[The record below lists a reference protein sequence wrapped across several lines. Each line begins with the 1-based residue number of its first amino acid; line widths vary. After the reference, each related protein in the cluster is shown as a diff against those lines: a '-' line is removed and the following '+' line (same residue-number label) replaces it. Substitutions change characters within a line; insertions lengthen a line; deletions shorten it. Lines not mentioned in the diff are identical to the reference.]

1 MDASVAEPPTL
12 ACALAVE
19 ERAAVRAGARSRRV
33 GLGARERIPEGRLVS
48 FGLAGALVSGLEPGT
63 LLTARRVVDAEGT
76 VLWEDEPLRV
86 PGALTAIVC
95 DAGRIVDDPVERR
108 ELARSTGAAA
118 VDTESA
124 TLAATGRLAGV
135 VRAISDTP
143 EQPVGRLAHAATRDG
158 AHRLARGR
166 AGSHLGA
173 ARDAAHRPGHA
184 ASAREPPQ
192 RRRRARLGGGT
203 VSKRVLVASPRSF
216 CAGVVRAIDIVE
228 ELLKRHGPPVYV
240 RHEIVHNVHVVRDLE
255 ERGAVFV
262 KSEEDVPEGA
272 LVVLSAHGVAP
283 KVYEKCAERGPPG
296 RRRRVP
302 ARLQGARGGAPLRGA
317 GATRSRSSGTRAT
330 SRSRA
335 RWARRPDSIV
345 LVETPEDVEALELE
359 EGQRLAYLTQT
370 TLSLDDTAEVVDAL
384 RERVPDLVGPPSA
397 DICYAT
403 QNRQDAVKHICDEAT
418 LVLVVGSKASSN
430 ANRLVEVAH
439 SKGADAYLIDDE
451 TDLELDWLEGHETVG
466 LTAGASSPE
475 VLVERVVDRLAE
487 LGFTERENVEIAR
500 EDVFFRLPASLR

>member
-1 MDASVAEPPTL
+1 
-12 ACALAVE
+12 
-19 ERAAVRAGARSRRV
+19 
-33 GLGARERIPEGRLVS
+33 
-48 FGLAGALVSGLEPGT
+48 
-63 LLTARRVVDAEGT
+63 
-76 VLWEDEPLRV
+76 
-86 PGALTAIVC
+86 
-95 DAGRIVDDPVERR
+95 
-108 ELARSTGAAA
+108 
-118 VDTESA
+118 
-124 TLAATGRLAGV
+124 
-135 VRAISDTP
+135 
-143 EQPVGRLAHAATRDG
+143 
-158 AHRLARGR
+158 
-166 AGSHLGA
+166 
-173 ARDAAHRPGHA
+173 
-184 ASAREPPQ
+184 
-192 RRRRARLGGGT
+192 
-203 VSKRVLVASPRSF
+203 VSKRVLVAGPRSF

-262 KSEEDVPEGA
+262 ESEEDVPEGA

-283 KVYEKCAERGPPG
+283 KVYEKCAERGLQVVDAVCPLVSKVHAEA
-296 RRRRVP
+296 RRY
-302 ARLQGARGGAPLRGA
+302 AARGHKIALVGHPGHVEVE
-317 GATRSRSSGTRAT
+317 GTMGEA
-330 SRSRA
+330 
-335 RWARRPDSIV
+335 PDSIV
-345 LVETPEDVEALELE
+345 LVETPEDVESIELE

-370 TLSLDDTAEVVDAL
+370 TLSLDDTAGVVDAL

-403 QNRQDAVKHICDEAT
+403 QNRQDAVKRICEEAT

-451 TDLELDWLEGHETVG
+451 TDLELGWLEGHETVG

-487 LGFTERENVEIAR
+487 LGYVERENVEIAR